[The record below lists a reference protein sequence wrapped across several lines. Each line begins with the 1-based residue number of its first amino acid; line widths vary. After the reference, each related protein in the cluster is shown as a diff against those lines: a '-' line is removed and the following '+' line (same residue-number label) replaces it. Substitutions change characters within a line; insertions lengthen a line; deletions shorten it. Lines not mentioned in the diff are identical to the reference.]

1 WGWNPRSE
9 ASVPDIGDEAYQA
22 SHRCAVLR
30 LSPALLREA
39 LLSEGT
45 SELAARAA
53 AREFASLVDSLGE
66 ERDAEVVS
74 KIESYKGL
82 PPQWQSRL
90 SQLGNRPLVLRDAE
104 DRPLALMQRR
114 RDLRAT
120 SDAVTESDESVRASA
135 GRRAGGLSSRCRQ
148 GASE

>member
-1 WGWNPRSE
+1 RGRDDQMTGAINPEELRPGDVIVVPSSYGGCDLWGWNPRSE

-39 LLSEGT
+39 LLSEGP

-114 RDLRAT
+114 RD
-120 SDAVTESDESVRASA
+120 
-135 GRRAGGLSSRCRQ
+135 
-148 GASE
+148 